1 MKNLFSKVES
11 PLEQMAT
18 SLDAYS
24 DPSSAFITEGP
35 KFYFG
40 KESGVSPD
48 SDTDEMLG
56 REWDGT
62 HSRNLDTD
70 AEYRDMQKRWNTDYD
85 DLLVSTQDNMEDLG
99 DPDTRSELEKHAD
112 ALLAGE
118 SGSKSEDALDRVD
131 DIGDFDVS
139 DDGDI
144 SLPPT
149 DDQLAGSRESDWD
162 FSDLDDPDAL
172 ISKETP
178 ENEIMAATHLS
189 TAAEDLKSIAD
200 KLKFFPTDDTAP
212 ADVKLALAKIHSDIA
227 ALKAS
232 LGEGVQDMFDRALE
246 LLNEEAGQ
254 VVPTSGQVNG
264 VSIISKYQDPTSG
277 EVFVKAVDGRIFCVT
292 VGMNGAVA
300 EVKRTSFNP
309 AFPDAFVRTDKNAID
324 ALGASSTP
332 KL

>member
-11 PLEQMAT
+11 PLEQMAN
-18 SLDAYS
+18 SLDMYS
-24 DPSSAFITEGP
+24 DPTASFIAEGP

-40 KESGVSPD
+40 KETETSPD
-48 SDTDEMLG
+48 L
-56 REWDGT
+56 
-62 HSRNLDTD
+62 
-70 AEYRDMQKRWNTDYD
+70 
-85 DLLVSTQDNMEDLG
+85 
-99 DPDTRSELEKHAD
+99 DPDDRSELDKQAD
-112 ALLAGE
+112 ELLAGHI
-118 SGSKSEDALDRVD
+118 DPLTDDNVD

-139 DDGDI
+139 DEGDI
-144 SLPPT
+144 VISPT
-149 DDQLAGSRESDWD
+149 DDQLAAERESDWD

-178 ENEIMAATHLS
+178 EEEVVIPVHVKN
-189 TAAEDLKSIAD
+189 AAEDLKSIAD

-212 ADVKLALAKIHSDIA
+212 VDVKLALAKIQDGIA
-227 ALKAS
+227 TLKAS
-232 LGEGVQDMFDRALE
+232 LGEGVKDMFDNALK

-254 VVPTSGQVNG
+254 VVPASGKVNG
-264 VSIISKYQDPTSG
+264 VSILSKYQDPTSG

-292 VGMNGAVA
+292 VGMNGTIS

-332 KL
+332 KI

>member
-11 PLEQMAT
+11 PLEQMAN
-18 SLDAYS
+18 SLDMYS
-24 DPSSAFITEGP
+24 DPTASFIAEGP

-40 KESGVSPD
+40 KETETSPD
-48 SDTDEMLG
+48 L
-56 REWDGT
+56 
-62 HSRNLDTD
+62 
-70 AEYRDMQKRWNTDYD
+70 
-85 DLLVSTQDNMEDLG
+85 
-99 DPDTRSELEKHAD
+99 DPDDRSELDKQAD
-112 ALLAGE
+112 ELLAGHI
-118 SGSKSEDALDRVD
+118 DPPTDDDDDNVD

-139 DDGDI
+139 DEGDI
-144 SLPPT
+144 VISPT
-149 DDQLAGSRESDWD
+149 DDQLAAERESDWD

-178 ENEIMAATHLS
+178 EEEVVIPAHVRD
-189 TAAEDLKSIAD
+189 AAEDLKSIAD

-212 ADVKLALAKIHSDIA
+212 VDVKLALAKIQDDIA

-232 LGEGVQDMFDRALE
+232 LGEGVKDMFDNALK

-254 VVPTSGQVNG
+254 VVPTSGKVNG
-264 VSIISKYQDPTSG
+264 VSILSKYQDPTSG

-292 VGMNGAVA
+292 VGMNGTIS

-332 KL
+332 KI